1 MSGSELFWRSGTW
14 LFIVGQLLVLVL
26 VGLIYA
32 YQARKEQ
39 EALQRRG

>member
-1 MSGSELFWRSGTW
+1 VSGSELFWRSGTW
-14 LFIVGQLLVLVL
+14 LFVVGQLVVLVV
-26 VGLIYA
+26 VGVIYA